1 MFGASYTRLKSI
13 GHDRTHHNM
22 RIGWLWNKLLPDRIA
37 SIIFLIYFTFVVN
50 KSTRSIVWEAV
61 DIKKK
66 MWSKKI
72 MIARRWLMLPF
83 VNQFNPSI
91 SSNPSN
97 NPKERF
103 WCLVCMYC
111 MYVFG
116 IFGIFWECKQE
127 MAQEV
132 ALGTVFLL
140 LLLRL
145 QRLPQMCHCFH
156 PSPDCSG
163 PFLSSGL
170 PAASDTWFRN
180 V

>member
-22 RIGWLWNKLLPDRIA
+22 CIGWLWNKLLPDRIA
-37 SIIFLIYFTFVVN
+37 SIIFLNYFTFVVN

-66 MWSKKI
+66 SDQKKSWSPEGGWCYLSWINSIHPFLAIHQTIQKNDFGAWSAC
-72 MIARRWLMLPF
+72 IACM
-83 VNQFNPSI
+83 
-91 SSNPSN
+91 
-97 NPKERF
+97 
-103 WCLVCMYC
+103 CLAY
-111 MYVFG
+111 
-116 IFGIFWECKQE
+116 FGIFWECKQE

-132 ALGTVFLL
+132 APGTVFLL

-170 PAASDTWFRN
+170 PAASDTWNRN